1 MPEAPSG
8 AVGDVAP
15 PLHCFSLP
23 ESHTPPPADAE
34 SIDAAEDDGAANA
47 LPVKDLAR
55 LTAELKAITARAEQ
69 TLADETVRLPLHCF
83 SCPES
88 HHPGQGP

>member
-1 MPEAPSG
+1 M
-8 AVGDVAP
+8 
-15 PLHCFSLP
+15 HCFSLP

-34 SIDAAEDDGAANA
+34 PIDAAEDDGAANA

-55 LTAELKAITARAEQ
+55 LIAELKAITARAEQ

-83 SCPES
+83 SRPES